1 MLTRSFLKKNKEKM
15 SNDLEY
21 FDEICDDMSSSLTGL
36 DRDVTAAIVSAE
48 EAKNRLKEIID
59 TSTEAVAELK
69 RSSLSRADKRELMPE
84 ISLGTDELLRKL
96 SMLNE
101 KINKLKRQEDGKGN
115 GEGSSSYNGS
125 EGDSDYDPERFD
137 SQLYASMRP
146 FSGEFLAFPQF
157 WSMFCAYVDQTRISD
172 VRKFQC
178 LLDKVDEQT
187 KAKLIGYSARNYGQA
202 KERLMSFYLN
212 ENRLQREIIQRID
225 DFGDDL
231 DMSNKDVMLKFVDVL
246 NTVEIASDNARDSVT
261 FKFHIL
267 EAIRTKLP
275 NWMTTRMP
283 DDETFISSLIK
294 ELCSQIEHIEIREMR
309 ARNLSNK
316 NSNDKVN
323 HPVPNNNVNQETN
336 NNSANHGEKRRP
348 ICNYCKKVG
357 HLAKD
362 CQILARKNNNGNPT
376 VNQPRP
382 PREIK
387 CFKCGENGHFR
398 EQCRATIAANVVET
412 SNVNTQLTQ
421 REQCHPIE
429 PKPSTSRDI
438 SQTLPYSSIPRSV
451 GPQSFPSTSRCDDV
465 QSCPS
470 TSKIIENR
478 PCQSKYIEVG
488 TRIHCVQCELAEPFT
503 YGTSAYVEGKKIDF
517 LLDTGSKVN
526 LMPLAVAEREN
537 LPISTMEQPFRC
549 GAGGVHHSTFMYGDW
564 NTRIGQITIMLRFFI
579 LPNYDRTILA
589 ETNIKLFRLVLE
601 DDRVYQRSELC
612 QPTIELPKSDVC
624 VVKIL
629 CSQQQASTSKK
640 ESSPHRSFPNSDVK
654 MNQKLSSD
662 IVKVRKRNQ
671 STPLQVSKVNLYS
684 MMLIFSLATIM
695 SEKISIHKNEPIL
708 WKQTPYHVVEHKNY
722 NIIRLLLV
730 SPCEILKQ
738 QNRTK
743 TFIEMWDLE
752 RCDYDKPK
760 AQIKYDEKYAYA
772 YCLGSN
778 LEFPYF
784 NITCENSVYRIP
796 RNTTFTING
805 SNTELSLKERIIEK
819 IHQSYSSN
827 SSKINHHLFQNQT
840 NYDVE
845 LKELDK
851 LLQGTEIP
859 VYFAENHGNHTL
871 WIILIII
878 IMAALVSVFIF
889 FKFYSRSFKTET
901 QLSSRDPRGYQT
913 SLSSRRRN
921 LRPRTH
927 LKKGML
933 LQAIS

>member
-1 MLTRSFLKKNKEKM
+1 
-15 SNDLEY
+15 
-21 FDEICDDMSSSLTGL
+21 MSSSLTGL

-48 EAKNRLKEIID
+48 EAKRRLKEIID

-84 ISLGTDELLRKL
+84 ISLDQQ
-96 SMLNE
+96 
-101 KINKLKRQEDGKGN
+101 IKRQEDGKGN

-362 CQILARKNNNGNPT
+362 CRILARKNNNGNPT

-629 CSQQQASTSKK
+629 CSQQQASSESKAIIDLKKKNHLKNLSNKPKPQPASKK

-662 IVKVRKRNQ
+662 IV
-671 STPLQVSKVNLYS
+671 
-684 MMLIFSLATIM
+684 
-695 SEKISIHKNEPIL
+695 KISIHKNEPIL

-730 SPCEILKQ
+730 SP
-738 QNRTK
+738 
-743 TFIEMWDLE
+743 
-752 RCDYDKPK
+752 
-760 AQIKYDEKYAYA
+760 
-772 YCLGSN
+772 
-778 LEFPYF
+778 
-784 NITCENSVYRIP
+784 CENSVYRIP

-851 LLQGTEIP
+851 LLQGPRFRSTLPKIMEIIP
-859 VYFAENHGNHTL
+859 YG
-871 WIILIII
+871 
-878 IMAALVSVFIF
+878 
-889 FKFYSRSFKTET
+889 SF
-901 QLSSRDPRGYQT
+901 
-913 SLSSRRRN
+913 
-921 LRPRTH
+921 
-927 LKKGML
+927 
-933 LQAIS
+933 

>member
-48 EAKNRLKEIID
+48 EAKR
-59 TSTEAVAELK
+59 
-69 RSSLSRADKRELMPE
+69 RW
-84 ISLGTDELLRKL
+84 
-96 SMLNE
+96 
-101 KINKLKRQEDGKGN
+101 KGN

-212 ENRLQREIIQRID
+212 EI
-225 DFGDDL
+225 
-231 DMSNKDVMLKFVDVL
+231 VY
-246 NTVEIASDNARDSVT
+246 
-261 FKFHIL
+261 
-267 EAIRTKLP
+267 
-275 NWMTTRMP
+275 
-283 DDETFISSLIK
+283 K
-294 ELCSQIEHIEIREMR
+294 EK
-309 ARNLSNK
+309 LSNE
-316 NSNDKVN
+316 SMTLV
-323 HPVPNNNVNQETN
+323 T
-336 NNSANHGEKRRP
+336 
-348 ICNYCKKVG
+348 IWIFG

-362 CQILARKNNNGNPT
+362 CRILARKNNNGNPT
-376 VNQPRP
+376 FNQPRP

-429 PKPSTSRDI
+429 PNLLPLEIFLRLYH
-438 SQTLPYSSIPRSV
+438 TLPFQGQWDLNHFR
-451 GPQSFPSTSRCDDV
+451 QLRDV
-465 QSCPS
+465 TMFNHVLPLQNNR
-470 TSKIIENR
+470 NR

-601 DDRVYQRSELC
+601 DDRKKNHLKNLSNK
-612 QPTIELPKSDVC
+612 PKPQ
-624 VVKIL
+624 L
-629 CSQQQASTSKK
+629 ASKK

-730 SPCEILKQ
+730 SPCE
-738 QNRTK
+738 
-743 TFIEMWDLE
+743 
-752 RCDYDKPK
+752 
-760 AQIKYDEKYAYA
+760 
-772 YCLGSN
+772 
-778 LEFPYF
+778 
-784 NITCENSVYRIP
+784 NSVYRIP

-827 SSKINHHLFQNQT
+827 SK
-840 NYDVE
+840 
-845 LKELDK
+845 LDK
-851 LLQGTEIP
+851 LLQATEIP

-921 LRPRTH
+921 LRPEDSS
-927 LKKGML
+927 KEGGCYCK
-933 LQAIS
+933 Q